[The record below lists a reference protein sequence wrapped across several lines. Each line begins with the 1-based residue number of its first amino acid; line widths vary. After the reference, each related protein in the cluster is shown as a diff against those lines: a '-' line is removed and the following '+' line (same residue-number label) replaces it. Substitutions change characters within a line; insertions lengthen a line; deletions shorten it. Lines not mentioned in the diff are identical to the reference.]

1 MEWLQW
7 LVQDDSESQTDLP
20 KKNADILFKSLK
32 QTKKILLVYR
42 SMTVASTEDENCGR
56 RTINF
61 HNSIT
66 IIERN
71 LIYYADVEFK
81 FWAFSQWDL
90 HPLWVPFSKSSL
102 K

>member
-1 MEWLQW
+1 
-7 LVQDDSESQTDLP
+7 
-20 KKNADILFKSLK
+20 
-32 QTKKILLVYR
+32 
-42 SMTVASTEDENCGR
+42 MTVASTEDENCGR

-81 FWAFSQWDL
+81 F
-90 HPLWVPFSKSSL
+90 
-102 K
+102 